1 LAEHQGAQPGGDLV
15 EVLGHGGVHRRL
27 EAEGDHLAVQSA
39 GARDRVDHEVHAL
52 VEAVGVEVDLEP
64 VAGAHHDLAR
74 EDGGGTGGAAFAL
87 ELGEDRREGVRVP
100 GQGIEHIEI
109 EVLVGGTESS
119 EHVRQ
124 CRPGAR
130 ALHPLAGRSRE
141 SCAQWGVMTPNPTS
155 EPIFGD
161 HASDRSRHL
170 SASWNAAGPG
180 SAAPA
185 AAPSVP
191 PLADPSALP
200 AEHPARRPS
209 AEGGVADASLL
220 QELRGVRTATPSVWF
235 MRQANRSLPE
245 YRSLRLGTTMLDSC
259 VRLEMAAWITVQ
271 PVRRHRVDAGI
282 FLSDIVVPARQAGLG
297 VEIQPGVGPVFDHP
311 VRTEADVDALPP
323 LGDDYEA
330 ALDPIREAVRLTVA
344 ELGTT
349 PLIGFAGAPFT
360 VASYMVEGG
369 PSRDHL
375 RTRALMR
382 SQPEVWARLAS
393 WVAELSGRFLRA
405 QVLAGASAVQLFD
418 SWVGALSVEQYLA
431 HVQQHS
437 ADALAHVTALP
448 VPRIHFGVG

>member
-1 LAEHQGAQPGGDLV
+1 
-15 EVLGHGGVHRRL
+15 
-27 EAEGDHLAVQSA
+27 
-39 GARDRVDHEVHAL
+39 
-52 VEAVGVEVDLEP
+52 
-64 VAGAHHDLAR
+64 
-74 EDGGGTGGAAFAL
+74 
-87 ELGEDRREGVRVP
+87 
-100 GQGIEHIEI
+100 
-109 EVLVGGTESS
+109 
-119 EHVRQ
+119 
-124 CRPGAR
+124 
-130 ALHPLAGRSRE
+130 
-141 SCAQWGVMTPNPTS
+141 MTQNPTS

-161 HASDRSRHL
+161 NASDRSRHL

-180 SAAPA
+180 SATPA
-185 AAPSVP
+185 AAPSVS
-191 PLADPSALP
+191 PLVDPSALP

-220 QELRGVRTATPSVWF
+220 QELRGVRAATPSVWF
-235 MRQANRSLPE
+235 MRQAGRSLPE
-245 YRSLRLGTTMLDSC
+245 YRSLREGTTMLDSC
-259 VRLEMAAWITVQ
+259 VRPEMAAEITVQ

-282 FLSDIVVPARQAGLG
+282 FFSDIVVPARQAGLG

-448 VPRIHFGVG
+448 VPRIHFGVGAAHLLPQMFEAGATAMGVDHRLRLDHALELLPQGTPVQGNIDPAVLFTSEQARFAEAREVLAAGAAASGHVVNLGHGVPPTADPQVLTDLVSFLHAQGGASA